1 MAQTLTV
8 GIQGGIGSFNEL
20 ALKFYLERKS
30 IPETEVEIK
39 YLYTTER
46 VLGQLKS
53 GEIARG
59 QFATMNSTG
68 GPVEETVAAQEK
80 YSFDENY
87 EVIDRYSIPI
97 VHCLMVHPE
106 AGLDEVDTIMTHPQ
120 VLAQCRDNIAQ
131 RYSQMV
137 LEQGQGDFIDPAKVG
152 EAIARGS
159 LPRNVA
165 TISNR
170 LIAETWGLK
179 IVDQNLQDRADN
191 LTHFVFV
198 KLRSE

>member
-1 MAQTLTV
+1 MPQKLV
-8 GIQGGIGSFNEL
+8 IGIQGGGGSFNEL
-20 ALKFYLERKS
+20 ALKVYLERKS
-30 IPETEVEIK
+30 IPETDIEVK

-46 VLGQLKS
+46 VLSELKS

-68 GPVEETVAAQEK
+68 GAVEETVAAQEK

-106 AGLDEVDTIMTHPQ
+106 ARVNEVDTIVTHPQ
-120 VLAQCRDNIAQ
+120 VLAQCRDNIAR
-131 RYSQMV
+131 RYSRMI
-137 LEQGQGDFIDPAKVG
+137 LEHGQGDFIDPAKVG

-165 TISNR
+165 TISNQ

-198 KLRSE
+198 KLRA